1 MYFKLALRNVKKSY
15 RDFLI
20 YFLTLTFSVCL
31 FYTFNSFQSQ
41 QAVMKMNSSQMSIID
56 SLSMLMNFL
65 SIFVAIVLAFLILYA
80 NNFLI
85 RRRKKELGIYTIL
98 GMPKQKISTILVYET
113 LVIGFISLCSGMIL
127 GIIAS
132 QVLTAVTANL
142 FVVPLDYSF
151 VFSPGATLLTVV
163 SFTIIFVITMIFNTL
178 ILNRYKLID
187 LLNADRKSDEFKIKK
202 IWVSVILFII
212 AISCLGWAYYQTE
225 SKGLLAFESLGPIIL
240 AGCIGTLLFFLSLAG
255 FLLTVF
261 KSTKTIYFR
270 NLNCFILRQIHSN
283 INVNFIS
290 MSIVCIMLLLSIGA
304 LSTGLSLN
312 NTMNAA
318 IKSST
323 PYDYS
328 FTHVSRWIN
337 GEKAS
342 VSSNMPC
349 EQIIDNLNIDQSYI
363 KSQKIVN
370 TYLSGIKF
378 DDPALIDNIDDAT
391 MKAMFMQIKNSNVRT
406 IPLSAY
412 NTVREK
418 QGYDKIQLKDNE
430 IYAYSTTESAS
441 KAIKQIM
448 NAKPKIN
455 LYGKQMQITNT
466 SYDALS
472 LYTSSSLS
480 EDVIAFVINDSLIPS
495 NAKLYNSYWNVD
507 VSNKISAQEFDEY
520 VQTKINEFNAKNS
533 SNSKD
538 YLNNISNNKIDIYD
552 MNKGMAVVF
561 TYIGIYLGIVFM
573 IASAVILALQQLS
586 QANDNKKRYVI
597 LAKIGTEQKMMNRSI
612 LMQIGIYFFMPLAL
626 AIVHSYIGIR
636 LVNNLVTL
644 FGRGDILLS
653 SLFTAGVILV
663 IYGSYFLVTYLGY
676 KNILKS

>member
-41 QAVMKMNSSQMSIID
+41 QAVMKMNESQMSIID
-56 SLSMLMNFL
+56 SLSMLMNYL
-65 SIFVAIVLAFLILYA
+65 SVFVAIVLAFLILYA

-98 GMPKQKISTILVYET
+98 GMPKRKISTILVYET
-113 LVIGFISLCSGMIL
+113 LVIGFISLFSGMVL

-142 FVVPLDYSF
+142 FVVPLNYSF
-151 VFSPGATLLTVV
+151 VFSPVATVLTIL

-178 ILNRYKLID
+178 ILNRYRLID

-202 IWVSVILFII
+202 IWLSVILFIA
-212 AISCLGWAYYQTE
+212 AISFLGWAYYQTE
-225 SKGLLAFESLGPIIL
+225 SKGLFAFENLGAIIL

-261 KSTKTIYFR
+261 KSSKNIYFK

-312 NTMNAA
+312 STVNAS
-318 IKSST
+318 IKNST

-328 FTHVSRWIN
+328 LTYIN
-337 GEKAS
+337 KWNSNQTEKY
-342 VSSNMPC
+342 NELPLP
-349 EQIIDNLNIDQSYI
+349 EFIKQLDIDNSYI
-363 KSQKIVN
+363 QSQTFIN
-370 TYLSGIKF
+370 SYLSNVKIGDKEIMQHIHDKSTKLMFQDIK
-378 DDPALIDNIDDAT
+378 DTP
-391 MKAMFMQIKNSNVRT
+391 VHV
-406 IPLSAY
+406 IPLSSF
-412 NTVREK
+412 NKVRERQDYSPIK
-418 QGYDKIQLKDNE
+418 LKDNE
-430 IYAYSTTESAS
+430 IYAYSTTDVAT
-441 KAIKQIM
+441 KTMKQIM
-448 NAKPKIN
+448 DAKQEFN
-455 LYGKQMQITNT
+455 LFGKKMNVVNNK
-466 SYDALS
+466 YEFLS
-472 LYTSSSLS
+472 LYTTPNMS
-480 EDVIAFVINDSLIPS
+480 EDVIAFVVNDTVIPPTEKIAS
-495 NAKLYNSYWNVD
+495 SYWNVQ
-507 VSNKISAQEFDEY
+507 VSKKTTIEKFDRYMQNKIEKYNKMHESDSTHVY
-520 VQTKINEFNAKNS
+520 YRS
-533 SNSKD
+533 SNRTE
-538 YLNNISNNKIDIYD
+538 IYD
-552 MNKGMAVVF
+552 MNKGMSIVF
-561 TYIGIYLGIVFM
+561 IYIGIYLGIVFM

-597 LAKIGTEQKMMNRSI
+597 LTKIGTEQKMMNRSI

-636 LVNNLVTL
+636 LVNNLVTM
-644 FGRGDILLS
+644 FGKGDILVS
-653 SLFTAGVILV
+653 SLFTACVILV
-663 IYGSYFLVTYLGY
+663 IYGSYFLVTYFGY